1 MSDTPAPGRPLR
13 PAAARVQQILAE
25 MGLAT
30 EVVEFAETTR
40 TSADA
45 AAQIG
50 CAVAEIAKS
59 LIFRAKATNRPVLV
73 IASGANRVNE
83 KAIEALLGERLGKAD
98 ADFVREAT
106 GYAIGGVAPV
116 GHVKPPVTYIDED
129 LLKLETIWAAAGT
142 PFAVFR
148 LKPDDL
154 QRLTGGQVAR
164 IAEPRPPAEN
174 A

>member
-1 MSDTPAPGRPLR
+1 MSDAALR
-13 PAAARVQQILAE
+13 PAAARVRQILA
-25 MGLAT
+25 GLGLET
-30 EVVEFAETTR
+30 VVVEFAETTR
-40 TSADA
+40 TSAEA

-50 CAVAEIAKS
+50 CSVAEIAKS

-83 KAIEALLGERLGKAD
+83 KAIEALLGEKIGKAD
-98 ADFVREAT
+98 AEFVREAT

-116 GHVKPPVTYIDED
+116 GHARPPVTFIDED

-148 LKPDDL
+148 LKPGDL
-154 QRLTGGQVAR
+154 QRLTSGQVAR
-164 IAEPRPPAEN
+164 IAQDRPPDRPPSEKA
-174 A
+174 